1 MIEQSLETA
10 RLILRRW
17 RAADREPY
25 AAMSADPAV
34 MDWLGG
40 TRGRDES
47 NAQIDRFEAQ
57 LEERGHGVLALEG
70 KADGAFLGFAALA
83 VTDHPPPVPQGVE
96 VGWRLARHAWG
107 FGYASEAGSALL
119 AHGFEALGLD
129 EIVSFTAAAN
139 LRSQAV
145 MRRIA
150 LSPDPARDFDHPTF
164 TGGHPLRRH
173 VVYAARNPH
182 PNVFNTRK

>member
-1 MIEQSLETA
+1 MIDPGLETG

-17 RAADREPY
+17 READRDPY

-34 MDWLGG
+34 MDWLDG
-40 TRGRDES
+40 TRSRAES
-47 NAQIDRFEAQ
+47 DARIDRFEAQ
-57 LEERGHGVLALEG
+57 LEQRGHGVLALER

-83 VTDHPPPVPQGVE
+83 VTDCPPPVPQGVE

-107 FGYASEAGSALL
+107 FGYATEAARPLL
-119 AHGFEALGLD
+119 IHGFEHLGLD

-145 MRRIA
+145 MRRIG
-150 LSPDPARDFDHPTF
+150 LERHPDLNFDHPTF
-164 TGGHPLRRH
+164 AEGHPLRPH
-173 VVYAARNPH
+173 VVYAAR
-182 PNVFNTRK
+182 R

>member
-1 MIEQSLETA
+1 MIETG

-17 RAADREPY
+17 RDADRDPY
-25 AAMSADPAV
+25 GAMSADPAV

-40 TRGRDES
+40 TRGRAES
-47 NAQIDRFEAQ
+47 DAQIDRFEAQ
-57 LEERGHGVLALEG
+57 LEERGHGVLALER

-107 FGYASEAGSALL
+107 FGYASEAGLALL
-119 AHGFEALGLD
+119 ADGFERLGLD

-145 MRRIA
+145 MRRIGLVRRA
-150 LSPDPARDFDHPTF
+150 DLDFDHPLF
-164 TGGHPLRRH
+164 EDGHPLRPH
-173 VVYAARNPH
+173 VVFAAR
-182 PNVFNTRK
+182 R